1 MIGFS
6 DGTAS
11 APTLSVIL
19 SAAKDLRLLFSRYP
33 PNKAGW
39 SLLIIEGRKHGLDPV
54 ESQVHKTMYTNFAA

>member
-19 SAAKDLRLLFSRYP
+19 SAAKDPRLLFSRYP
-33 PNKAGW
+33 LNKAGW
-39 SLLIIEGRKHGLDPV
+39 SFLIIEREKAR
-54 ESQVHKTMYTNFAA
+54 T